1 MILRQLLPLML
12 PAFLL
17 ICFGKVILFTWF
29 HPLCFFNIRFRK
41 RTRLIYTF
49 IPLKEHSVQK
59 ANQVRKGSQP
69 KQIFFF
75 FLLSYRLHPQY
86 LRSTLRKRTAS
97 VIWLSKIVSLFSKS
111 AIVLDTHNPAKP
123 PRAHLFLVK

>member
-1 MILRQLLPLML
+1 MILRQQLPLML

-41 RTRLIYTF
+41 RTRLIYAF
-49 IPLKEHSVQK
+49 IPLKEPLYKRQTKSG
-59 ANQVRKGSQP
+59 KGSQP
-69 KQIFFF
+69 KQIYFF
-75 FLLSYRLHPQY
+75 FLCHIVSTPQY

-97 VIWLSKIVSLFSKS
+97 VIWLSKIVSLSSKS
-111 AIVLDTHNPAKP
+111 AIVLDT
-123 PRAHLFLVK
+123 RTIRQSRLTLICSS